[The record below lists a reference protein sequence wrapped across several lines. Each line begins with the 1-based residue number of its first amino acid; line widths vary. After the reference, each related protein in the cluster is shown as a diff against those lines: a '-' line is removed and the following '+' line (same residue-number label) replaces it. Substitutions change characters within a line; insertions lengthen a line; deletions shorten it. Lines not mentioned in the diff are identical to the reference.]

1 MVEVEDMD
9 TVIEHYHPTNHRLE
23 VASIDMV
30 DEHYHPMNHRLEV
43 EGIDREDSSMRKD
56 MMVEVEVVGRE
67 PEGVV
72 LARHWNGDGA
82 TRHRRTRQEWEEL
95 VKSGY
100 SKGQPTFVSRDSNC
114 YSP

>member
-9 TVIEHYHPTNHRLE
+9 TVIEHYHPMNHRLE

-72 LARHWNGDGA
+72 LARH
-82 TRHRRTRQEWEEL
+82 
-95 VKSGY
+95 
-100 SKGQPTFVSRDSNC
+100 
-114 YSP
+114 